1 MNNDTLIYLHKQIAG
16 EPPRAIWP
24 SCIVFQKCSTF
35 YFSVYQYYIFH
46 GLSVLSLS
54 RFISTNQ
61 YYLFHGLS
69 VLSLSWFISTIFFT
83 VYQNYLYRRLSILS
97 LSLFIRTFSFMVN
110 HHFLFSSL
118 TTLSLSRF
126 ISTFSFSFVFT
137 VYQNYLFHRLSELSL
152 SQFISTFSFTV
163 YQKYK
168 TNTGMGYYSGHPFS
182 TFDKDRSGYHCGE
195 KGHGGWWYSACSDVN
210 LNGKYVTPGT
220 VFKQNQHDL
229 GYGGVIY
236 VDWSGF
242 KSLKSTKMMFRRT

>member
-1 MNNDTLIYLHKQIAG
+1 MQ
-16 EPPRAIWP
+16 
-24 SCIVFQKCSTF
+24 
-35 YFSVYQYYIFH
+35 YFLFFS
-46 GLSVLSLS
+46 LSELSLS
-54 RFISTNQ
+54 RLISTFTFTVYQ

-69 VLSLSWFISTIFFT
+69 VPSFSWFISTIFFMVYQYYLLHGLSVLSLLLFIRT
-83 VYQNYLYRRLSILS
+83 ISFTDIITFSFSIYQHYVCHGLSVLSLFQFIRSTLLSLSRFISTIFFMVYQNYFFHHLSE
-97 LSLFIRTFSFMVN
+97 
-110 HHFLFSSL
+110 
-118 TTLSLSRF
+118 LSLSRF
-126 ISTFSFSFVFT
+126 ISTFS
-137 VYQNYLFHRLSELSL
+137 
-152 SQFISTFSFTV
+152 ITV

-182 TFDKDRSGYHCGE
+182 TSDKDRSGYHCGE

-236 VDWSGF
+236 VNWSGF

>member
-1 MNNDTLIYLHKQIAG
+1 MQYTL
-16 EPPRAIWP
+16 
-24 SCIVFQKCSTF
+24 F
-35 YFSVYQYYIFH
+35 FS
-46 GLSVLSLS
+46 LSVLYLS
-54 RFISTNQ
+54 WFISTISFEVYQ

-69 VLSLSWFISTIFFT
+69 KLSLSQVIYTIS
-83 VYQNYLYRRLSILS
+83 
-97 LSLFIRTFSFMVN
+97 
-110 HHFLFSSL
+110 
-118 TTLSLSRF
+118 
-126 ISTFSFSFVFT
+126 FT
-137 VYQNYLFHRLSELSL
+137 VYQNYLFHGLSSLSLFQFNNTISFTVYQYFLFFICFHGLSELSL
-152 SQFISTFSFTV
+152 SQVISTFSFTV

-220 VFKQNQHDL
+220 VFKQSQHDL